1 MYYLCIAYTVQAD
14 MAQLVEQ
21 RIRNAWV
28 TSSSLVIGSYERRAR
43 IHFCLSFFLFAVI
56 AQLVEQRLPK
66 PQVTGSSPAYR
77 SSISA
82 KFFLEELGCYAFT
95 RFNYFLWCPLRYHR
109 TSITATVWPHV
120 YDIVCQFYNIEVML
134 YNYHRITPVH

>member
-1 MYYLCIAYTVQAD
+1 

-43 IHFCLSFFLFAVI
+43 IHFCLSSFSFFAVI

-77 SSISA
+77 SGISA
-82 KFFLEELGCYAFT
+82 KFFFEELGCYAFT
-95 RFNYFLWCPLRYHR
+95 RFNYLLRCSFRYHC
-109 TSITATVWPHV
+109 TTIAPTVWPHV
-120 YDIVCQFYNIEVML
+120 YDIVCLFYNIKVML